1 MENSFQLVTKSLC
14 IRVYCT
20 VTGHLST
27 VKKKK
32 KSSHLYTQVFLWSL
46 YICVQV
52 KLTLNVLL

>member
-32 KSSHLYTQVFLWSL
+32 K
-46 YICVQV
+46 
-52 KLTLNVLL
+52 KLTLTHRSSYGPSTFVCKLS